1 VSYVFSLSVQ
11 KCNSF
16 HSLVSDDITHL
27 RGSVTLCEHNKDFVS
42 RDLLSKMLDDEEQHL
57 DWLDTQIALIG
68 KISLEN
74 YLQAPLLTW
83 TALRVFVDIIYD
95 L

>member
-1 VSYVFSLSVQ
+1 
-11 KCNSF
+11 
-16 HSLVSDDITHL
+16 
-27 RGSVTLCEHNKDFVS
+27 
-42 RDLLSKMLDDEEQHL
+42 MLDDEEQHL